1 MRVVVLSPGFYCV
14 TAMHV
19 GTNSSMFQVSLRGQ
33 PTRPQGNVGRN
44 SPFVRLPKIRVP
56 CSSALVGNGEK
67 NVPGWRL

>member
-44 SPFVRLPKIRVP
+44 SP
-56 CSSALVGNGEK
+56 LVGNREE
-67 NVPGWRL
+67 NVPG